1 MKSTMSHRFAITPD
15 IEIPRSQFDRAHG
28 YKTTFDVDYLIP
40 FFSDEVLPG
49 DTFSLQMAHLVRLAT
64 PIFPIMDNLHLDTF
78 FFFVPNRLL
87 WDNWERFNGAQDK
100 PDDSTDYLIPTI
112 TAPEGGFAVG
122 SPYDYLG
129 IPTGVE
135 GIEINALYFRAL
147 NLIYN
152 EWFRD
157 QNLIDSLPVPTGDGP
172 DSPSLYTLQRRGKRH
187 DYFTSALPFPQKGPG
202 VEIPIAGN
210 QAPVYGNGTLG
221 LTDGR
226 YNVGLSATGLK
237 SGNKGLIFG
246 FQTDSDTT
254 IDGGAGITYGYG
266 KPIGTSLGSNY
277 AYSIDSYG
285 YRTVGVVPS
294 GDSGLYADLT
304 QAGAA
309 TINDIRQAFAVQR
322 LYERD
327 ARGGTRYVE
336 ILKSHFG
343 VTSPDFRLQRPEF
356 LGGTSSRINVT
367 PVVNQTGT
375 QDRAQGDLAAFGL
388 STGSDHGFTASFTE
402 HGVIIGFCNIWAD
415 LTYQQG
421 VERRFSR
428 RDRLDYYLPVLSHL
442 GEQAILNKEIYAT
455 GTDSDNDVFG
465 YQERYGEY
473 RYKNSLITGKM
484 RSSDPQ
490 SLDAWHLSQ
499 DFTALPTLSKDFI
512 ECNTPLDR
520 CIAVQ
525 DEPHF
530 IGDFYFSLKCT
541 RPMPLYGVPGMLDHF

>member
-1 MKSTMSHRFAITPD
+1 MSHRFAITPD
-15 IEIPRSQFDRAHG
+15 IEIPRSQFDRTHG

-87 WDNWERFNGAQDK
+87 WDNWERFNGAKDK
-100 PDDSTDYLIPTI
+100 PTDSTDYLIPTI
-112 TAPEGGFAVG
+112 TAPTGGFTIG
-122 SPYDYLG
+122 SVYDYLG
-129 IPTGVE
+129 LPTGVA
-135 GIEINALYFRAL
+135 GIEVNALYFRAM

-172 DSPSLYTLQRRGKRH
+172 DSYSLYTLQRRGKRH
-187 DYFTSALPFPQKGPG
+187 DYFTSALPTPQKGPG

-210 QAPVYGNGTLG
+210 QAPVYGTGKSLG
-221 LTDGR
+221 LTDGTNNLGLGLPSDS
-226 YNVGLSATGLK
+226 YSNTSTYPAAISNYFYGDNVGTVQTSGSSGTGTLAYPFK
-237 SGNKGLIFG
+237 S
-246 FQTDSDTT
+246 
-254 IDGGAGITYGYG
+254 
-266 KPIGTSLGSNY
+266 
-277 AYSIDSYG
+277 
-285 YRTVGVVPS
+285 VGVVSS

-304 QAGAA
+304 AAGSA

-375 QDRAQGDLAAFGL
+375 ADRAQGDLAAFGL
-388 STGSDHGFTASFTE
+388 STGTDHGFTASFTE
-402 HGVIIGFCNIWAD
+402 HGVIIGFVNVWAD

-421 VERRFSR
+421 IERRFSR
-428 RDRLDYYLPVLSHL
+428 RDRLDYYLPALSHL
-442 GEQAILNKEIYAT
+442 GEQAILNKEIYAQ
-455 GTDSDNDVFG
+455 GTSADDDVFG

-490 SLDAWHLSQ
+490 SLDSWHLSQ

-512 ECNTPLDR
+512 ECHTPLAR

-525 DEPHF
+525 NEPHF
-530 IGDFYFSLKCT
+530 IGDFYFDLRCT

>member
-172 DSPSLYTLQRRGKRH
+172 DSPSLYTIQRRGKRH
-187 DYFTSALPFPQKGPG
+187 DYFTSALPWPQKGPG
-202 VEIPIAGN
+202 VGIPIAGN
-210 QAPVYGNGTLG
+210 EAPVYGNGKSLG
-221 LTDGR
+221 FTDGTNTYGMTHGYVDSNLGFTR
-226 YNVGLSATGLK
+226 ANNAFNVNVGTTVTSTATPGQYNK
-237 SGNKGLIFG
+237 AIGIVSTGESGM
-246 FQTDSDTT
+246 
-254 IDGGAGITYGYG
+254 
-266 KPIGTSLGSNY
+266 
-277 AYSIDSYG
+277 
-285 YRTVGVVPS
+285 
-294 GDSGLYADLT
+294 YADLT
-304 QAGAA
+304 EAGAA

-402 HGVIIGFCNIWAD
+402 HGIILGFCNVWAD

-499 DFTALPTLSKDFI
+499 DFTAVPTLSKDFI

>member
-1 MKSTMSHRFAITPD
+1 MRSTMSHRFAITPD
-15 IEIPRSQFDRAHG
+15 IEIPRSQFDRTHG

-49 DTFSLQMAHLVRLAT
+49 DTFSLQMSHLVRLAT

-100 PDDSTDYLIPTI
+100 PTDSTDYLIPTI
-112 TAPEGGFAVG
+112 TAPAGGFTIG
-122 SPYDYLG
+122 SVYDYLG
-129 IPTGVE
+129 LPTGVA
-135 GIEINALYFRAL
+135 GIEVNALYFRAL

-157 QNLIDSLPVPTGDGP
+157 QNLIESLPVPTGDGP

-210 QAPVYGNGTLG
+210 QAPITGTMSSPWKAISVSG
-221 LTDGR
+221 T
-226 YNVGLSATGLK
+226 ATGTNP
-237 SGNKGLIFG
+237 SGV
-246 FQTDSDTT
+246 
-254 IDGGAGITYGYG
+254 
-266 KPIGTSLGSNY
+266 TSLSNTDY
-277 AYSIDSYG
+277 ALTSKNSVDRTTVYQDMSIN
-285 YRTVGVVPS
+285 PQ
-294 GDSGLYADLT
+294 GLYADLSS
-304 QAGAA
+304 AGAA

-402 HGVIIGFCNIWAD
+402 HGVIIGFCNVWAD

-428 RDRLDYYLPVLSHL
+428 RDRLDYYLPALSHL

-455 GTDSDNDVFG
+455 GSSSDEDVFG

-473 RYKNSLITGKM
+473 RYKNSLITGKL

-490 SLDAWHLSQ
+490 SLDSWHLSQ

-520 CIAVQ
+520 CIAVL

-530 IGDFYFSLKCT
+530 IADFYFNLKCT

>member
-1 MKSTMSHRFAITPD
+1 MQSNMSHRFAITPD

-28 YKTTFDVDYLIP
+28 YKTTFDCDMLIP

-64 PIFPIMDNLHLDTF
+64 PIFPIMDNLHLDSF

-100 PDDSTDYLIPTI
+100 PNDSTDYLIPTI
-112 TAPEGGFAVG
+112 TSPAGGFTSG
-122 SPYDYLG
+122 SVYDYLG
-129 IPTGVE
+129 LPTGIAGLEV
-135 GIEINALYFRAL
+135 NALYFRAL

-152 EWFRD
+152 DWFRD
-157 QNLIDSLPVPTGDGP
+157 QNLIDSLNVPTGDGP
-172 DSPSLYTLQRRGKRH
+172 DSPSLYTIQKRGKRH
-187 DYFTSALPFPQKGPG
+187 DYFTSALPWPQKGPG

-210 QAPVYGNGTLG
+210 FAPIVGDGTFNSFDTRLGVNTTNRQLQYNYGVGTPQVLVTPNYT
-221 LTDGR
+221 TDS
-226 YNVGLSATGLK
+226 NWQTLKFDSTDVAKGLSA
-237 SGNKGLIFG
+237 
-246 FQTDSDTT
+246 
-254 IDGGAGITYGYG
+254 
-266 KPIGTSLGSNY
+266 
-277 AYSIDSYG
+277 
-285 YRTVGVVPS
+285 
-294 GDSGLYADLT
+294 DLT
-304 QAGAA
+304 AAGSA

-375 QDRAQGDLAAFGL
+375 TDRAQGDLAAFGL
-388 STGSDHGFTASFTE
+388 STGNDHGFTASFTE
-402 HGVIIGFCNIWAD
+402 HGVIIGFLNVWAD

-421 VERRFSR
+421 LERRFTR

-442 GEQAILNKEIYAT
+442 GEQTILNKEIYAT
-455 GTDSDNDVFG
+455 GTATDDDVFG

-473 RYKNSLITGKM
+473 RYKNSLITGKL

-490 SLDAWHLSQ
+490 TLDSWHLSQ

-530 IGDFYFSLKCT
+530 IGDFYFDLKCT

>member
-15 IEIPRSQFDRAHG
+15 IDIPRSRFDRTHG
-28 YKTTFDVDYLIP
+28 YKTTFDCDNLIP

-49 DTFSLQMAHLVRLAT
+49 DTFNLKMSHLVRLST

-78 FFFVPNRLL
+78 YFFVPNRLL

-100 PDDSTDYLIPTI
+100 PNDSTDFLVPTI
-112 TAPEGGFAVG
+112 TSPAGGFSVG
-122 SPYDYLG
+122 SVYDYLG
-129 IPTGVE
+129 LPTGVE
-135 GIEINALYFRAL
+135 GIEVNALYFRAL

-157 QNLIDSLPVPTGDGP
+157 QNLIDSLDVPTDDGP
-172 DSPSLYTLQRRGKRH
+172 DDVTTYTIQKRCKRF
-187 DYFTSALPFPQKGPG
+187 DYFTAALPWPQKGPG

-210 QAPVYGNGTLG
+210 AAPVYGNGKSLGLSDGTKILGLYSLTEANFCATGAYDKDIGVSVSGSSKPTSLKTLG
-221 LTDGR
+221 VVT
-226 YNVGLSATGLK
+226 
-237 SGNKGLIFG
+237 SGE
-246 FQTDSDTT
+246 
-254 IDGGAGITYGYG
+254 
-266 KPIGTSLGSNY
+266 
-277 AYSIDSYG
+277 
-285 YRTVGVVPS
+285 
-294 GDSGLYADLT
+294 SGLYADLSG
-304 QAGAA
+304 AGAA

-343 VTSPDFRLQRPEF
+343 VTSPDFRLQRPEY
-356 LGGTSSRINVT
+356 LGGNSTRINVT
-367 PVVNQTGT
+367 PVINQTGT
-375 QDRAQGDLAAFGL
+375 ADRAQGDLAGLGL
-388 STGSDHGFTASFTE
+388 SVGSDHGFTSSFTE
-402 HGVIIGFCNIWAD
+402 HGIIIGFCNVWAD

-428 RDRLDYYLPVLSHL
+428 QTRLDYYLPVLSHL

-455 GTDSDNDVFG
+455 GTATDEDVFG

-520 CIAVQ
+520 CIAVPS
-525 DEPHF
+525 EPHF
-530 IGDFYFSLKCT
+530 IADFYFDLSCT
-541 RPMPLYGVPGMLDHF
+541 RPMPLYGVPGMIDHF